1 MLVLIVVLLALIPA
15 VAILYPFL
23 RRPGQVLPL
32 EEDESSAYAELSRR
46 WEAVVAGLKNT
57 ELEHA
62 IGNLADEDYRWL
74 TEQYTADAA
83 VVMKALDLEEHQERE
98 FQSALEAEV
107 LNARRVVG
115 ATDGVRPPEEPARE

>member
-1 MLVLIVVLLALIPA
+1 MLVLIAVLLALIPA

-23 RRPGQVLPL
+23 RRPGQALPR
-32 EEDESSAYAELSRR
+32 EDESSAYAELSRR

-62 IGNLADEDYRWL
+62 IGNLAEKDYRWL
-74 TEQYTADAA
+74 TEQYMADAA
-83 VVMKALDLEEHQERE
+83 VVMKALDLEEQQERE

-107 LNARRVVG
+107 LDARGVVAG
-115 ATDGVRPPEEPARE
+115 TDGVRPPQESSGE